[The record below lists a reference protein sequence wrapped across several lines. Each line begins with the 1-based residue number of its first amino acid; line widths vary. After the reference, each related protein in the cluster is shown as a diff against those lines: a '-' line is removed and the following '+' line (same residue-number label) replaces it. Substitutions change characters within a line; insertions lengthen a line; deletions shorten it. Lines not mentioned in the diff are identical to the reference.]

1 MTPVSIAELAAAI
14 AARPLRQ
21 PLWAMEGR
29 IAAAVCVPLA
39 QAGDELEVWAIKRP
53 DGLRHHAREIAF
65 PGGKPD
71 TGDRDLLDTALRETE
86 EELSIARALLSSL
99 GALSPVPTATSLFT
113 LHPFVVAVADGA
125 VPVPAEAEV
134 AALIRMPL
142 SAHYEGRLGYRAV
155 DLGGGRLSPIFEFPE
170 GAMYGASAHILQE
183 LLDVY
188 GALKGLEPRRPELTT
203 TIPWQ

>member
-1 MTPVSIAELAAAI
+1 MTPASIAELAAAI

-21 PLWAMEGR
+21 PLWALEGR
-29 IAAAVCVPLA
+29 IAAAVCLPLA

-53 DGLRHHAREIAF
+53 DGLRHHSGEIAF

-86 EELSIARALLSSL
+86 EELGIARALLSSL
-99 GALSPVPTATSLFT
+99 GALSPVPTSLFT
-113 LHPFVVAVADGA
+113 LHPFVVAVAEGA
-125 VPVPAEAEV
+125 VPVPAPAEV
-134 AALIRMPL
+134 AALIRTPL
-142 SAHYEGRLGYRAV
+142 GTYYDGRLGYRAV
-155 DLGGGRLSPIFEFPE
+155 DLGGGLLSPIFDFPE

-188 GALKGLEPRRPELTT
+188 GALVGLEPRRPELTKT
-203 TIPWQ
+203 VPWQ